1 MSGSI
6 NIDQLADAVMDVL
19 EEYRDVTL
27 DVMKDAVDKVPRETV
42 AEIRSDIP
50 AAGIG
55 GAGVYRRS
63 WASKKDAQA
72 RGRYAYAKVVYAK
85 APHYRLTHLLERG
98 HDLVAWARPT
108 GRRVKA
114 FVHIRPAADAA
125 VDKLEQYIKEGIARK
140 GGG

>member
-19 EEYRDVTL
+19 EEYRDVTI
-27 DVMKDAVDKVPRETV
+27 DVMKGAVDKVSRETV
-42 AEIRSDIP
+42 AEIRGDIP

-55 GAGVYRRS
+55 GTGDYRKS
-63 WASKKDAQA
+63 WASKKDAGA
-72 RGRYAYAKVVYAK
+72 RGRYTYAKVVYAK
-85 APHYRLTHLLERG
+85 APHYRLTYLLEKG
-98 HDLVAWARPT
+98 HDLIVRKKPL
-108 GRRVKA
+108 GRVKA

-125 VDKLEQYIKEGIARK
+125 ADNLEQCIKNGLK

>member
-19 EEYRDVTL
+19 EDYRDVTL
-27 DVMKDAVDKVPRETV
+27 DVMKGAVDKVAKETV

-55 GAGVYRRS
+55 GKGDYRKS
-63 WASKKDAQA
+63 WASKQDAGA
-72 RGRYAYAKVVYAK
+72 RGRYAYAKVVYVK
-85 APHYRLTHLLERG
+85 APHYRLTHLLEKG
-98 HDLVAWARPT
+98 HDLIVRKT
-108 GRRVKA
+108 LRGRVKA

-125 VDKLEQYIKEGIARK
+125 ADKLEQYIKDGLK

>member
-19 EEYRDVTL
+19 EEYRDVTI
-27 DVMKDAVDKVPRETV
+27 DVLTGAVDKVARETV
-42 AEIRSDIP
+42 AEIRGDIP

-55 GAGVYRRS
+55 GTGDYRKS
-63 WASKKDAQA
+63 WASKKDAGA

-85 APHYRLTHLLERG
+85 EPHYRLTHLLEKG
-98 HDLVAWARPT
+98 HDLIVRGKAL
-108 GRRVKA
+108 GRVKA
-114 FVHIRPAADAA
+114 FVHIRPAAGAA
-125 VDKLEQYIKEGIARK
+125 ADKLEQYIKNGLK

>member
-19 EEYRDVTL
+19 EECRDVTL
-27 DVMKDAVDKVPRETV
+27 DAMKDAVDKVARETV

-55 GAGVYRRS
+55 GKGGYQKS
-63 WASKKDAQA
+63 WASKQDAESKK
-72 RGRYAYAKVVYAK
+72 RYAYAKVVYAK
-85 APHYRLTHLLERG
+85 APHYRLTHLLEKG
-98 HDLVAWARPT
+98 HDLIVRKKPL
-108 GRRVKA
+108 GRVKA
-114 FVHIRPAADAA
+114 FVHIRPAADDAA
-125 VDKLEQYIKEGIARK
+125 DKLEQYIKEGIERK

>member
-27 DVMKDAVDKVPRETV
+27 DVMKGAVDKVARETV
-42 AEIRSDIP
+42 AEVRNDIP

-55 GAGVYRRS
+55 GTGDYRKS
-63 WASKKDAQA
+63 WASKKDAGA

-85 APHYRLTHLLERG
+85 APHYRLTHLLEKG
-98 HDLVAWARPT
+98 HDLIVRRKPL
-108 GRRVKA
+108 GRVKA

-125 VDKLEQYIKEGIARK
+125 ADNLEQYIKDGIARK